1 MAKGT
6 IARSGNSYVI
16 RVPKSYVTDHGLRLG
31 DKVDL
36 PHPRVGQ
43 ERALERL
50 LEYAQQR
57 GDLGILDP
65 VEWQRQQRVASDPW
79 DEIAD
84 DPA

>member
-36 PHPRVGQ
+36 PHPRAGQ
-43 ERALERL
+43 ERAAASPNELGRTPGKTSPRSPKPTPL
-50 LEYAQQR
+50 R
-57 GDLGILDP
+57 G
-65 VEWQRQQRVASDPW
+65 R
-79 DEIAD
+79 
-84 DPA
+84 